1 MAVSEV
7 IGFITSYD
15 LRNVLKKKKIFHLD
29 ILMNHGIPNEL
40 DLNLQSSSL
49 STPRVKRAQT

>member
-15 LRNVLKKKKIFHLD
+15 LRNVLDKKKNFHLD

-40 DLNLQSSSL
+40 DLNLQNSSL

>member
-1 MAVSEV
+1 MTASEL

-15 LRNVLKKKKIFHLD
+15 LRNGLDKKKMFYLD
-29 ILMNHGIPNEL
+29 ILMNHGIHYEL